1 MSYGKNFP
9 IVKKLTFFFHRDEK
23 KNEILEDIFSKGIK
37 KKHKNGEGIRYR
49 MKEINIS
56 QLNFAIEKREIKA
69 SFIKGKTAFHRDTHI
84 HTMDVAL
91 GVAFSTFFVHQVVL
105 QAFAKKNQP

>member
-49 MKEINIS
+49 MKERY
-56 QLNFAIEKREIKA
+56 FDEKSR
-69 SFIKGKTAFHRDTHI
+69 FTATLWLHRWR
-84 HTMDVAL
+84 L
-91 GVAFSTFFVHQVVL
+91 
-105 QAFAKKNQP
+105 

>member
-1 MSYGKNFP
+1 
-9 IVKKLTFFFHRDEK
+9 
-23 KNEILEDIFSKGIK
+23 
-37 KKHKNGEGIRYR
+37 